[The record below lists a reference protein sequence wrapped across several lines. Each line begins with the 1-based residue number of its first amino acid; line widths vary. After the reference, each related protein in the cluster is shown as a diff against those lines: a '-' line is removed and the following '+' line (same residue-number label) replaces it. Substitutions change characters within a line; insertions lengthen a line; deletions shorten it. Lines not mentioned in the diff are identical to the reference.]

1 MIKDELPAKTHISQI
16 LLTTKA
22 KEIMMNTTAPIQVNS
37 LESTSKTMYAVAIM
51 NANPISTAATAAVQ
65 KNISPREGLIKLP
78 RVTFEAACDNSY
90 FFINLII
97 NEQNSKLSFNG
108 LVKELPYVFV
118 VKAAN
123 IFLLP
128 IVRHF
133 FILFYLTSII

>member
-1 MIKDELPAKTHISQI
+1 LIKDELPAKTHISQI

-51 NANPISTAATAAVQ
+51 NPNPISTAATAAVQ

-90 FFINLII
+90 FFIN
-97 NEQNSKLSFNG
+97 
-108 LVKELPYVFV
+108 
-118 VKAAN
+118 
-123 IFLLP
+123 
-128 IVRHF
+128 
-133 FILFYLTSII
+133 